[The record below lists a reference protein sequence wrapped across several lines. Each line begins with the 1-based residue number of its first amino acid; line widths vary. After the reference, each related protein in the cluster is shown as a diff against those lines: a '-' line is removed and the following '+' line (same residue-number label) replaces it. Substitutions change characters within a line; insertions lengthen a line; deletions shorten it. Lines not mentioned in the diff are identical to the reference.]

1 MDIFSNYLNNPQNID
16 INWETLTNI
25 KINKYFTALIS
36 TTLIYDDDIDI
47 YIDNNNDGII
57 DEIGPRIQFK
67 EIFGLGLAFTF

>member
-1 MDIFSNYLNNPQNID
+1 LDIFSNYLNNPQNID